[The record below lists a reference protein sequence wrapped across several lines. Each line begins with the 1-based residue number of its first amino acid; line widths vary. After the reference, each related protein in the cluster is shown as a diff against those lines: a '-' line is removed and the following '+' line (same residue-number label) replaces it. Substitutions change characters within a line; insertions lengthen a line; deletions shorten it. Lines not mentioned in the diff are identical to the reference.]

1 MKVYFDN
8 AATTPVAEEVMQEA
22 VEVMRHHFGNPSSI
36 HQQGRDARSLVE
48 LARKKIATCIGA
60 QSSEIVFTAG
70 GSEADN
76 LAIHAAVHD
85 LGVKVIITSTL
96 EHSAVYNTI
105 KSQKGVEVAYV
116 NFSAQGEIDIVHLEE
131 LLKAAKEKALVSL
144 MHVNNEVGTILPLE
158 KVSALC
164 LQNGALFHSDT
175 VQSVGHLPLNL
186 ATTKIDFITC
196 SAHKLHGL
204 KGSGFLYV
212 SKKNKIT
219 AQIIGG
225 GQERDIRGGTENVVG
240 IVAMAKALS
249 MSCETME
256 QDAKKVKELKDY
268 FYEGLQSISA
278 EIRVNGSYENSSSY
292 ILNVCLPKN
301 SSSSMLLFNL
311 DIEGIAVS
319 GGSACSS
326 GSHLGSRVLKE
337 LAVDSEVPA
346 VRFSFSR
353 YNTKEEVD
361 FVVEKLKK
369 LYS

>member
-1 MKVYFDN
+1 MRVYFDN
-8 AATTPVAEEVMQEA
+8 AATTPVAEEVMQE
-22 VEVMRHHFGNPSSI
+22 VIDVMRNHYGNPSSI

-48 LARKKIATCIGA
+48 LSRKKIASCIGA

-85 LGVKVIITSTL
+85 LGVKCIISSAL

-105 KSQKGVEVAYV
+105 RNLKDVEVLYV
-116 NFSAQGEIDIVHLEE
+116 SFNKQGEIDLQHLEE
-131 LLKAAKEKALVSL
+131 LLSSAKEKVLVAL
-144 MHVNNEVGTILPLE
+144 MHVNNEVGSILSLE

-164 LQNGALFHSDT
+164 VQYNALFFSDT
-175 VQSVGHLPLNL
+175 VQSIGHLPINL
-186 ATTKIDFITC
+186 ASVKIDFISC

-212 SKKNKIT
+212 NKKNKIK

-225 GQERDIRGGTENVVG
+225 GQERDLRGGTENVMG
-240 IVAMAKALS
+240 IASLSKALT
-249 MSCETME
+249 MSCERME
-256 QDAKKVKELKDY
+256 QDGQKVKELKDY
-268 FYEGLQSISA
+268 FYQSLQSIAGIS
-278 EIRVNGSYENSSSY
+278 INGSSDNSSPY
-292 ILNVCLPKN
+292 ILNISLPKKA
-301 SSSSMLLFNL
+301 SSSMLLFNL
-311 DIEGIAVS
+311 DIEGVAVS

-326 GSHLGSRVLKE
+326 GSLLGSRVLRE
-337 LAVDSEVPA
+337 LGVDAEEPA

-361 FVVEKLKK
+361 FVVQILKK
-369 LYS
+369 MYA

>member
-8 AATTPVAEEVMQEA
+8 AATTPVAEEVLQELSD
-22 VEVMRHHFGNPSSI
+22 VLRSHYGNPSSI

-70 GSEADN
+70 GTEADN
-76 LAIHAAVHD
+76 LAIHAAIHD
-85 LGVKVIITSTL
+85 LGVNCIITSSI
-96 EHSAVYNTI
+96 EHSAVYNSI
-105 KSQKGVEVAYV
+105 KKQKEAEVLYV
-116 NFSAQGEIDIVHLEE
+116 KFSPQGEIDLAHLEE
-131 LLKAAKEKALVSL
+131 LLKSATGKVLVSL
-144 MHVNNEVGTILPLE
+144 MHVNNEIGTILPLD

-164 LQNGALFHSDT
+164 LQYAALFHSDT
-175 VQSVGHLPLNL
+175 VQSIGHLPLNL
-186 ATTKIDFITC
+186 SATKIDFVTC

-204 KGSGFLYV
+204 KGTGFLYV
-212 SKKNKIT
+212 SKKNKIS

-225 GQERDIRGGTENVVG
+225 GQERDIRGGTENVPG
-240 IVAMAKALS
+240 IVSMGKALS
-249 MSCETME
+249 MSCAAME
-256 QDAKKVKELKDY
+256 EDAQKVKGLKDY
-268 FYEGLQSISA
+268 FYKELQAIGA
-278 EIRVNGSYENSSSY
+278 MVNGSFENASPY
-292 ILNVCLPKN
+292 ILNVSLPKT

-326 GSHLGSRVLKE
+326 GSHLGSRVLTE
-337 LAVDSEVPA
+337 LGVDSEVPA

-361 FVVEKLKK
+361 FVIEKLKK
-369 LYS
+369 ICK